1 MFSALMSFFKKSPP
15 PAQTAVPDTLSHQD
29 IKINDVISGLKDA
42 ILILD
47 QNMLVTNLN
56 PAASHLLSKTP
67 AQIIGQ
73 NFNVMVKIS
82 AAKRLESRL
91 DREVYVNATVEPL
104 SNTSNI
110 GWVASLHDITVEH
123 GIEQMRVG
131 FVSIAAHELRT
142 PITSIKGYIEAFMDD
157 YKDKINVDQKS
168 LLDHIKENTDRLYI
182 LVENLLNVSRV
193 ERGSLTLNLEELDWN
208 GLSQQTVEDIR
219 PRAIEKNIQIE
230 FKEPAYPLPKIKGDK
245 TRLIEVL
252 SNLINNAINY
262 TSPGG
267 KIIVWLEKNHDSL
280 LTHIS
285 DTGIGIPPEAI
296 PHLFTKFFR
305 VTYGLT
311 QQQAS
316 QGNGLGLFISKSII
330 DSHHGKIWVNSELG
344 KGSVFSF
351 AIPYA

>member
-1 MFSALMSFFKKSPP
+1 MFSALKNFFNKPDASPV
-15 PAQTAVPDTLSHQD
+15 PAIPQTQEVKIDD
-29 IKINDVISGLKDA
+29 IISGLKDA
-42 ILILD
+42 VFVLD
-47 QNMLVTNLN
+47 HNMIVTNLN

-67 AQIIGQ
+67 AQIVG
-73 NFNVMVKIS
+73 FPFHDLVKITDL
-82 AAKRLESRL
+82 KRLSTRL
-91 DREVYVNATVEPL
+91 DKEIYVDVHSAPIRQNL
-104 SNTSNI
+104 
-110 GWVASLHDITVEH
+110 GWVVNIHDITVEH

-157 YKDKINVDQKS
+157 YKDKINEDQKG
-168 LLDHIKENTDRLYI
+168 LLDHIKENADRLYT

-193 ERGSLTLNLEELDWN
+193 ERGTLSLNLEEIDW
-208 GLSQQTVEDIR
+208 SASAKEAVEDIR
-219 PRAIEKNIQIE
+219 PRAIEKNLQIE
-230 FKEPAYPLPKIKGDK
+230 FRDQSNPLPKIKGDK

-262 TSPGG
+262 SSPGG
-267 KIIVWLEKNHDSL
+267 RVMVWLEKNHDSL
-280 LTHIS
+280 ITHVS
-285 DTGIGIPPEAI
+285 DTGIGIPTDAI

-305 VTYGLT
+305 VTDGLT

-351 AIPYA
+351 SIPYA